1 MKQLFAALVLAL
13 SLSTAVALEKEP
25 FDPARFAELQQAGE
39 VVLVDVYAD
48 WCSTCKKQQA
58 ALAQYREANPDKVFH
73 ILSVDFDTEKEWVRH
88 FRAPRQSTL
97 LIYAGEQQFWYSVAE
112 SRPEVIAAELDKAIK
127 AAR

>member
-1 MKQLFAALVLAL
+1 MKQLFVALVLAL
-13 SLSTAVALEKEP
+13 SLSAAFALEKEP

-58 ALAQYREANPDKVFH
+58 ALAAYREANPDKVFH

-97 LIYAGEQQFWYSVAE
+97 LIYAGESQFWYSVAE

-127 AAR
+127 ATM